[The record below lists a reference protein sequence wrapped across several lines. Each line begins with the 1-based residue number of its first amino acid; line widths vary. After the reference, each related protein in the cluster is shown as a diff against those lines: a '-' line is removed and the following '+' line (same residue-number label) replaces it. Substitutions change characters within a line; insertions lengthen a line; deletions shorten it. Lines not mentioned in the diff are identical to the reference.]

1 MLFNSIEFF
10 VFLPIVFFLYWFVF
24 NNNLKHQNLII
35 LLGSYVFYG
44 WWDFRFLLLIF
55 LSTIVDYIIG
65 LYIFKNPNDRNR
77 KILLICSI
85 IFNLGVLGFFKYY
98 NFFIES
104 WINLFSSIGYDFKS
118 VWTLKIILPVGI
130 SFYTFQTMSYTIDI
144 FRRKLEPTRDFISF
158 ASFVSFFP
166 QLVAGPIERA
176 TNLLPQILRK
186 REFKYILGVEGLSLI
201 LWGMFKKVV
210 IADNLSPI
218 VDNIFNNY
226 ESLSGAS
233 LWIGAIYFSFQIY
246 CDFSGYSDIA
256 IGTSKLF
263 GIELMENFKTPYFS
277 RNIGEF
283 WRRWHISL
291 STWFRDYLYIPI
303 GGSKNGNLKSI
314 RNIFIIF
321 IVSGLWHGANWTF
334 IFWGL
339 FHSILFIP
347 SFLLNTNRKHLSS
360 VISQNSFLPSLKES
374 FGVISTFFLVTISW
388 VFFRS
393 KDLTSSFSFIKK
405 MFFDFE
411 LKLET
416 SGIKFLIFILFLLL
430 IEYLYR
436 DNKGI
441 TDLFKNDKYINYI
454 IRWGVLILVIK
465 YFFQNMGMNQFIY
478 FQF

>member
-1 MLFNSIEFF
+1 M
-10 VFLPIVFFLYWFVF
+10 
-24 NNNLKHQNLII
+24 KTK
-35 LLGSYVFYG
+35 
-44 WWDFRFLLLIF
+44 
-55 LSTIVDYIIG
+55 ST
-65 LYIFKNPNDRNR
+65 
-77 KILLICSI
+77 
-85 IFNLGVLGFFKYY
+85 
-98 NFFIES
+98 ES
-104 WINLFSSIGYDFKS
+104 
-118 VWTLKIILPVGI
+118 TL
-130 SFYTFQTMSYTIDI
+130 
-144 FRRKLEPTRDFISF
+144 
-158 ASFVSFFP
+158 
-166 QLVAGPIERA
+166 
-176 TNLLPQILRK
+176 
-186 REFKYILGVEGLSLI
+186 
-201 LWGMFKKVV
+201 KVV

-416 SGIKFLIFILFLLL
+416 LGIKF
-430 IEYLYR
+430 
-436 DNKGI
+436 
-441 TDLFKNDKYINYI
+441 
-454 IRWGVLILVIK
+454 
-465 YFFQNMGMNQFIY
+465 
-478 FQF
+478 